1 MIDTH
6 HDDRGFNFK
15 PMFSRW
21 TDDSRICAVD
31 LTHPLP
37 TFVSLQETYPPVLA
51 QPIDQSKSRH
61 EAARIMSLTQNSIQ
75 KIYGMSGSSDD
86 QSFVP
91 TMQVLSCKR
100 IASKTGGG
108 DERYK
113 VRAGRIALGG
123 RATREFVIARSRN

>member
-1 MIDTH
+1 
-6 HDDRGFNFK
+6 
-15 PMFSRW
+15 
-21 TDDSRICAVD
+21 
-31 LTHPLP
+31 
-37 TFVSLQETYPPVLA
+37 
-51 QPIDQSKSRH
+51 
-61 EAARIMSLTQNSIQ
+61 MSLTQNSIQ

-113 VRAGRIALGG
+113 VRAGRIVG
-123 RATREFVIARSRN
+123 RGRRTRNSSLPGPGN